1 MFYRRQ
7 FGVATFLSTI
17 RILAYRPNV
26 TDDVHAVDTYE
37 RHTEG
42 ARRLLLC
49 LGLVTTRTTGCVQI
63 AYKDVL

>member
-7 FGVATFLSTI
+7 LGVATFLSTI

-26 TDDVHAVDTYE
+26 TDDVHAADTYE

-49 LGLVTTRTTGCVQI
+49 LGLVTTRTTGCVRI